1 MSDLEELL
9 RTDLR
14 DAADTLPADLDVDEL
29 LDQGHRPRRAR
40 TGRRSLAAVAAVVVV
55 SLAGW
60 AGLAHR
66 TTTGVPDPAS
76 TSTMVDTVSF
86 FTFYSEPGNVPGL
99 PYATITARA
108 TDGVLTLTAQ
118 KHKSDSRVQLASV
131 PLNPAVATG
140 TPISPRLSL
149 WVIPGQV
156 DWVTVQTKDPSI
168 GSYSPRHGFISS
180 VGMTVVITDAER
192 EQKSKDWVDGVI
204 WRATDGTLHSSAG
217 TILDTAVLPLSDTS
231 LTVYRDPG
239 LKVVSFFD
247 ATEGQGFTST
257 RDDRPARVVVK
268 TQIARG
274 SFADGW
280 EQFAVGILPAG
291 AHDPRVTTSA
301 KNAEVV
307 TGTLQPSGAVVFV
320 ARNRSATEP
329 NGCLVTKVTYTDAE
343 GQARSYRP

>member
-29 LDQGHRPRRAR
+29 LDQGHRLRRAR
-40 TGRRSLAAVAAVVVV
+40 TGRRSLAAVAAAVVV

-76 TSTMVDTVSF
+76 TPTMANTVSF
-86 FTFYSEPGNVPGL
+86 FTFDSEPGNVQGL
-99 PYATITARA
+99 PYASVTATA
-108 TDGVLTLTAQ
+108 ADGTLTLTAR
-118 KHKSDSRVQLASV
+118 KRKTDPPVQLASV

-156 DWVTVQTKDPSI
+156 DWVNVETKDPSI
-168 GSYSPRHGFISS
+168 ASYFPRHGFISS
-180 VGMTVVITDAER
+180 VGVTVVVTTAER
-192 EQKSKDWVDGVI
+192 EQKSKDWVDGAI

-217 TILDTAVLPLSDTS
+217 TTVDTAVLSLSDTT

-247 ATEGQGFTST
+247 AKEGQGFTSM
-257 RDDRPARVVVK
+257 RDDHPARYVVK
-268 TQIARG
+268 TQIAREMG
-274 SFADGW
+274 ADGW
-280 EQFAVGILPAG
+280 EQFAVGILSDG
-291 AHDPRVTTSA
+291 ARDPRVTTSA

-307 TGTLQPSGAVVFV
+307 TGTLQPGGAVVFL
-320 ARNRSATEP
+320 ARNRSAAEP
-329 NGCLVTKVTYTDAE
+329 KGGLITKVTYIDAD
-343 GQARSYRP
+343 GQTRSYRP